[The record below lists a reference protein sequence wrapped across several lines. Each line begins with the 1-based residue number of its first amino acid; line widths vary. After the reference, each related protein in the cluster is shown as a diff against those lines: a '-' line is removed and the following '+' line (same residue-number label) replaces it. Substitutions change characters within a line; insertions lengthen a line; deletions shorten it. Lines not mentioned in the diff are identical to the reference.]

1 MTTPTDAPTGYM
13 NFILIVLGNAILGA
27 PMPMLII
34 LGGLAGIL
42 TAPLDELATL
52 PVSVQMLAGLLTA
65 APMSLFMGR
74 FGRKNGFL
82 LGAALA
88 AVGGVLGT
96 GGLVYESF
104 TLLCIAH
111 GFLGAA
117 LVCFAYF
124 RFAAAEVAAESWRP
138 TAISI
143 TLGSGLI
150 AAVLGPEIFVQTRD
164 LFAPISLAGSYLAI
178 SGIALIGCLPLLFL
192 SLPPVQRA
200 RADQGRPKTAA
211 FKILGRRRVLVAVLS
226 GAISQGVM
234 VLMMTPTP
242 LAMIGCGFSEVEASD
257 VIMWHV
263 IAMFAPSFFTG
274 FLISRFGSENIVTCG
289 MLLLAAAAGVA
300 ISGIELGDFYL
311 SLILLG
317 LGWNF
322 GFIGATSLLNE
333 SLSAEER
340 PAIQGTNDTLVALAA
355 TAASFGS
362 GAMIVA
368 YGWTLVALISFPMVF
383 VSLGGL
389 LALRLGNR
397 RKLPIS

>member
-1 MTTPTDAPTGYM
+1 MTTPSDTPTGTT

-34 LGGLAGIL
+34 LGGLAGIM
-42 TAPLDELATL
+42 TAPIDELATL
-52 PVSVQMLAGLLTA
+52 PVSLQMLAGLMTA
-65 APMSLFMGR
+65 GPMSLFMGR
-74 FGRKNGFL
+74 YGRKKGFL
-82 LGAALA
+82 LGAGLA

-96 GGLVYESF
+96 VGLFYESF
-104 TLLCIAH
+104 ILLCVAH

-124 RFAAAEVAAESWRP
+124 RFAAAEVAAQSWRP

-150 AAVLGPEIFVQTRD
+150 AAIIGPEIFVQTRD
-164 LFAPISLAGSYLAI
+164 FFAPVSLAGSYLAI
-178 SGIALIGCLPLLFL
+178 SGIALVGSLPLMFL
-192 SLPPVQRA
+192 SLPVIQ
-200 RADQGRPKTAA
+200 KTTEVKAKSKPA
-211 FKILGRRRVLVAVLS
+211 VFRILKRRRVLVAVVS
-226 GAISQGVM
+226 AAVSQGVM

-242 LAMIGCGFSEVEASD
+242 LAMIGCGFSEVQASD

-274 FLISRFGSENIVTCG
+274 FLISRFGSENIVICG

-333 SLSAEER
+333 SLSVEER

-368 YGWTLVALISFPMVF
+368 VGWTLVAVISFPMVF
-383 VSLGGL
+383 ISLGGL
-389 LALRLGNR
+389 LALRLGTR